1 MIPIAA
7 RPQNRAEM
15 IRLASAKEPSLTPEQ
30 LAAKMGVSKQQVRQA
45 LRSKGIPL
53 KRGLRS

>member
-7 RPQNRAEM
+7 KLKNKAEM
-15 IRLASAKEPSLTPEQ
+15 IRLAKAKEPLLTPEQ
-30 LAAKMGVSKQQVRQA
+30 LASKMGVSKQQVRQA
-45 LRSKGIPL
+45 LQSKGIPL

>member
-7 RPQNRAEM
+7 KPQNKAEM
-15 IRLASAKEPSLTPEQ
+15 IRLANAKEPLLTPEQ
-30 LAAKMGVSKQQVRQA
+30 LAAKMGVPTQQVRQA